1 MTHRHHQCGVFSW
14 AVIHDSFFCLLRL
27 LLLMGLLRSG
37 QCRPAHDDVFCK
49 ALKSAVHQIDAIRET
64 AEQLQLVRD
73 EGLVEDLLDVRLQSL
88 PVISITASRFQT
100 WKANKYLSQ
109 LYMHTL
115 ALRMHVEWL
124 KAATES
130 VSLPSEAA
138 GAAGVHLLQLASLI
152 RTALIQIDAVALP
165 PPRSSLPTVSSAFD
179 VLRYSVEMS
188 RSLKVF
194 CHWSKRLVRHLHIKA
209 LCPPSRSL

>member
-64 AEQLQLVRD
+64 AEQLQLVVTTILPLL
-73 EGLVEDLLDVRLQSL
+73 LVLLPSSCPSIYTQSCASFVCLSLQ
-88 PVISITASRFQT
+88 
-100 WKANKYLSQ
+100 ANKYLSQ

-194 CHWSKRLVRHLHIKA
+194 CHWSKRLVSNLFGGGCR
-209 LCPPSRSL
+209 RD

>member
-152 RTALIQIDAVALP
+152 RTALIQFLI
-165 PPRSSLPTVSSAFD
+165 
-179 VLRYSVEMS
+179 
-188 RSLKVF
+188 RSLGSQTF
-194 CHWSKRLVRHLHIKA
+194 LLP
-209 LCPPSRSL
+209 LCPLHLEDYDRGDQEGHH